1 MTQIELAEKAGI
13 LQSSLSHYETGRR
26 KPPLDVAARIAAALG
41 CTVDDL
47 IAKEPA

>member
-1 MTQIELAEKAGI
+1 MTQVELAEKVGI

-26 KPPLDVAARIAAALG
+26 KPPIDIAARIAAALG

-47 IAKEPA
+47 IDKESA